1 MFVKKRKRPDL
12 NRKNKNSKKEEIGAL
27 AKNTWF
33 SWKDNVVL
41 VSKTKIRTWKAI
53 FIVAFATGTVAAII
67 FAISLNI
74 QSRSGAGNG
83 ADLTIS
89 MDDDEGIVTLEN
101 GSDEVNIDILLNS
114 YDNNVVTVRAE
125 VNYDPE
131 HFEFQS
137 WDTSN
142 SVFAVN
148 NNCVYNNKPCE
159 IVNNNPA
166 NGKISITLAKPSP
179 GVNVSSGLIAA
190 LKFKALKAIN
200 PSSPNFTLSYSS
212 GSYED
217 SDVIVDDGAG
227 TDILNSVTNATISVY
242 TATCTDF
249 NYTQWGACQ
258 NKTQTRVVVSGIP
271 EGCGGGT
278 PELSQVCDSK
288 DEVPCIS
295 FTYSDWSACQS
306 NGTQSR
312 TVTTYNP
319 SGCSGGET
327 PILTQSCEYAPSII
341 SSSSCISFTYSDW
354 SACQSNGTQ
363 SRTVS
368 EYNPSNCSGGETPI
382 LTQSCEYKEEKKEKK
397 EEKKDKEDP
406 KIKDLPKFL
415 RKHAGEKIWWK
426 GTDNKGIDYYTY
438 NFNGKKVKT
447 HRKHFYI
454 PASTRKGVYLLRVKA
469 YDKAGN
475 SSSRLVTIV
484 IH

>member
-327 PILTQSCEYAPSII
+327 PILTQSCEY
-341 SSSSCISFTYSDW
+341 
-354 SACQSNGTQ
+354 
-363 SRTVS
+363 
-368 EYNPSNCSGGETPI
+368 
-382 LTQSCEYKEEKKEKK
+382 KEEKKEKK